1 MKEKLKYRLK
11 LMDLVKYKILKSGIP
26 IIRTKREMFIKINCI
41 LVDYTGTHKI
51 QIKESLVVI

>member
-11 LMDLVKYKILKSGIP
+11 LLDLVKHKMLKSGIP
-26 IIRTKREMFIKINCI
+26 IIRTKREIFIKINCI
-41 LVDYTGTHKI
+41 LVDYTGAHKI